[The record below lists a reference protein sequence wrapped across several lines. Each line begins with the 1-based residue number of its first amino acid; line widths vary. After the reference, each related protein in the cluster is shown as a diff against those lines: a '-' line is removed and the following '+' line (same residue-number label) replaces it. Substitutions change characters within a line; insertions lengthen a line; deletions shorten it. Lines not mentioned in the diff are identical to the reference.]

1 MFQKAFLTVF
11 VFGCFTLK
19 AQNTKLNQAPW
30 QQRVDYRIA
39 VTLDDSNH
47 VLKGT
52 ETISYYNNSP
62 EALGEIY
69 IHLWPN
75 AYLNSETPYGVQTR
89 ENGETDFYYSSR
101 EEKGRL
107 DSLNFKVDGQKIKV
121 DFLNGKY
128 EICRLVL
135 NKPLLS
141 NQKIEITTSFRVKL
155 PNIFSRLGHEKQLY
169 CITQWYPKP
178 AVYDVNGWN
187 TMPYLDQGE
196 FYSEFGRFDVSIT
209 APKDYVVVATGD
221 VQDETERNWWLSRT
235 HSSSVPHPSIKA
247 MKTIRFVQDSV
258 HDFAWFASKKFKTGK
273 SSVRLPNGKMV
284 DTWMFAE
291 REKEG
296 DTLTGMDY
304 LNRAIAF
311 YSDKVG
317 YYPYNQATVVVTP
330 LKAGGGMEYPTIT
343 NVTSIDRQV
352 IVHELGHNWFYGI
365 LATNER
371 KYPWMDESIN
381 NYYESRST
389 YESKVVEHS
398 GLIGN
403 IGFGLRHLKLNPL
416 APSSFGLLEL
426 QYLFS
431 ARNNTDQPPFISS
444 EAFTHLNYGTVI
456 YSKASLAFLQLQK
469 YLGDEVFDGM
479 MRSYFEKWKFRH
491 PLPNDFIDHVKA
503 YTGKNKELDWFF
515 IGLMSE
521 SRKPDYA
528 ICRLKKRGDELE
540 VTIKNKGGVAAP
552 ISIQTIDAGVIKSE
566 LRLEP
571 FEGRINVKLP
581 KSTATAVRIDAKE
594 EALDVYRNNNYA
606 RVNGLFRTCRKIQFM
621 PLLNLEKPQYQQIYY
636 VPIVGANLY
645 NKTMLGMAFYNSL
658 IPRKKTE
665 YTLAPMY
672 AFGTKD
678 VTGYFNIHRRFFT
691 QGKIREVQIGL
702 DVARFGTAD
711 YTDGYV
717 IGRDSLG
724 PIYGQE
730 FVNRVYEKVAPRI
743 TVFLKP
749 GNPRTDAEKSV
760 NVRYVMINEQVQTST
775 LFKGFD
781 KHVSYLNVKYSQ
793 VQDRKVNPYSL
804 HIDYQFGRAESQFQK
819 ITAEFQAFV
828 DYGEKKKGLMVRA
841 FTGGFIQKPTEGK
854 DTRTYFRLADN
865 NGYYDYLYDESQFG
879 RGNSRVNE
887 STLFTQQLMPG
898 TTGFR
903 TYALAVGATD
913 SWVGAL
919 NFTTTIPGVL
929 PLRIFADVAAIN
941 AKQLTTNGNT
951 NQTTITYTANV
962 HYVTGVS
969 VWLFGDVLQVNF
981 PLFTD
986 AVTQNSWDQQN
997 AYGQRMTFTLRMNA
1011 MNPIK
1016 QIREAKMF

>member
-1 MFQKAFLTVF
+1 MFQKVLLALFAFGSFSLA
-11 VFGCFTLK
+11 
-19 AQNTKLNQAPW
+19 AQNTKLSQASW
-30 QQRVDYRIA
+30 QQRVDYRIT
-39 VTLDDSNH
+39 VTLDDSNN
-47 VLKGT
+47 VLNGA
-52 ETISYYNNSP
+52 EVISYQNNSP
-62 EALGEIY
+62 DALGEIY

-75 AYLNSETPYGVQTR
+75 AYLNNGTPYGVQSL
-89 ENGETDFYYSSR
+89 ENGETDFYYSNR
-101 EEKGRL
+101 DEKGRI
-107 DSLNFKVDGQKIKV
+107 DSLSFKVNGQRVKV
-121 DFLNGKY
+121 EFLYGKH
-128 EICRLVL
+128 EICRLIL

-141 NQKIEITTSFRVKL
+141 NQKLEIATSFRVKL
-155 PNIFSRLGHEKQLY
+155 PKIFSRLGHEKQLY

-187 TMPYLDQGE
+187 MMSYLDQGE

-209 APKDYVVVATGD
+209 APKDYVVVATGE
-221 VQDETERNWWLSRT
+221 VQDDDERKWWLSRT
-235 HSSSVPHPSIKA
+235 RSVLVAHPSTKP
-247 MKTIRFVQDSV
+247 MKTLRFIQDSV

-273 SSVRLPNGKMV
+273 SEVVLSNGQKV

-291 REKEG
+291 KEKEG
-296 DTLTGMDY
+296 DTLTGMNY
-304 LNRAIAF
+304 LNSAISF
-311 YSDKVG
+311 YSNKVG
-317 YYPYNQATVVVTP
+317 VYPYKLATVVVTP

-343 NVTSIDRQV
+343 NVTTIERQV

-365 LATNER
+365 LGTNER

-381 NYYESRST
+381 NYYEARST
-389 YESKVVEHS
+389 YESKVVEHG
-398 GLIGN
+398 GLIKSGRFSLDN
-403 IGFGLRHLKLNPL
+403 L

-431 ARNNTDQPPFISS
+431 ARNNTDQAPFLSS

-469 YLGDEVFDGM
+469 YLGDDVFDGM
-479 MRSYFEKWKFRH
+479 MKSYYDKWKFKH
-491 PLPNDFIDHVKA
+491 PLPNDFINHVKA
-503 YTGKNKELDWFF
+503 YTGKDKELDWFF
-515 IGLMSE
+515 VGLMSE

-528 ICRLKKRGDELE
+528 ICRVKKRGDSIE
-540 VTIKNKGGVAAP
+540 VVIKNKGGVAAP
-552 ISIQTIDAGVIKSE
+552 ISVQTIDGLLVKNE
-566 LRLEP
+566 VKVEP
-571 FEGRINVKLP
+571 FVGKTVVKLP
-581 KSTATAVRIDAKE
+581 TSSASEVRIDAKE

-606 RVNGLFRTCRKIQFM
+606 RVNGLLKTYRKIEVM
-621 PLLNLEKPQYQQIYY
+621 PFLNLEKPQYQQVYY
-636 VPIVGANLY
+636 SPIIGANLY

-665 YTLAPMY
+665 YVLAPMY

-678 VTGYFNIHRRFFT
+678 LTGYFNIHRRFFT
-691 QGKIREVQIGL
+691 QGKIREFQLGL

-711 YTDGYV
+711 YTDGYL
-717 IGRDSLG
+717 IREDSLG

-743 TVFLKP
+743 TIFFASA
-749 GNPRTDAEKSV
+749 NPRTDAEKSV
-760 NVRYVMINEQVQTST
+760 NIRYVMINEQVQTSS
-775 LFKGFD
+775 LFKDFN
-781 KHVSYLNVKYSQ
+781 KHYGYLNARYSQ
-793 VQDRKVNPYSL
+793 VQSRKVNPYSL
-804 HIDYQFGRAESQFQK
+804 HIDYQLGQAESQFQK

-828 DYGEKKKGLMVRA
+828 DYGEEKKGLLVRA
-841 FTGGFIQKPTEGK
+841 FAGGFIQKPGEGK

-879 RGNSRVNE
+879 RGNNRVNE

-919 NFTTTIPGVL
+919 NFTSTIPGVL
-929 PLRIFADVAAIN
+929 PLRIFADVAGIN

-969 VWLFGDVLQVNF
+969 IWPLRDILQVNF

-986 AVTQNSWDQQN
+986 AVTQERWDQQN
-997 AYGQRMTFTLRMNA
+997 SYWQRITFSLKLNA
-1011 MNPIK
+1011 LNPIK
-1016 QIREAKMF
+1016 QIREAKLF